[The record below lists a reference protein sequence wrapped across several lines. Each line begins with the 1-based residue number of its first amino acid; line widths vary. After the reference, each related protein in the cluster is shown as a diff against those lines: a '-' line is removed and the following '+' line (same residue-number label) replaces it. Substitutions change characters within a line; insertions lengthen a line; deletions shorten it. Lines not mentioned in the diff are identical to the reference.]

1 MKQFDLKN
9 KMIDFIEKIYYDQK
23 VIEKLEIFMKEID
36 DIIKPK
42 KDSFSY
48 QEIMDLRDLFFEI
61 KSNDILYS
69 LANYKYKNR
78 INVLNCLFYEE
89 LNIMKIYE
97 SLNHDI
103 SKNELIVELDYE
115 LNIDELIYLNYL
127 YNLMVNSFIKDRKV
141 NIILINKNKN
151 KVKIK

>member
-23 VIEKLEIFMKEID
+23 VIEKLENFIKEID

>member
-78 INVLNCLFYEE
+78 INFLNCLFYEE

-115 LNIDELIYLNYL
+115 LNIDEIIYLNYL
-127 YNLMVNSFIKDRKV
+127 YNLMLNSFIKDRKV